1 MTKNLGRQKNMDG
14 NSYNSLLS
22 EVRWY
27 FAQCVFNSSCY
38 YKASGRCKKAKA
50 KRDNWT
56 LGFAVFAVISVFAQ
70 VITLRVDI
78 SILIQGASYFS
89 LLVSAGSMINQIVRN
104 DSNNDQI
111 ISYKVTA
118 EEYKELREKF
128 FDLLR
133 KIYERQE
140 LSLLDSCCT
149 EYIGWYSHIGK
160 MAISTTYQDYKDAQH
175 SLGLD
180 ADDEEFTWT
189 NEQIDKLLP
198 DGLKLKDFHYEHTSC

>member
-1 MTKNLGRQKNMDG
+1 MIENRGKQKNMDG
-14 NSYNSLLS
+14 KNYISLLS

-27 FAQCVFNSSCY
+27 FAQCVFNASCY
-38 YKASGRCKKAKA
+38 FKASSRCKKAKA
-50 KRDNWT
+50 RRDKWT
-56 LGFAVFAVISVFAQ
+56 LAFAVLAVISVFAQ
-70 VITLRVDI
+70 VISLRVNM
-78 SILIQGASYFS
+78 SILIQGVSYFS
-89 LLVSAGSMINQIVRN
+89 LLVSAVSMINQIVKN
-104 DSNNDQI
+104 NSNNEQI
-111 ISYKVTA
+111 ISYKITA

-140 LSLLDSCCT
+140 LSLLDGCCS

-175 SLGLD
+175 GLGLD

-189 NEQIDKLLP
+189 NKQIDQLLP
-198 DGLKLKDFHYEHTSC
+198 DGLRLKDFA

>member
-1 MTKNLGRQKNMDG
+1 MDG